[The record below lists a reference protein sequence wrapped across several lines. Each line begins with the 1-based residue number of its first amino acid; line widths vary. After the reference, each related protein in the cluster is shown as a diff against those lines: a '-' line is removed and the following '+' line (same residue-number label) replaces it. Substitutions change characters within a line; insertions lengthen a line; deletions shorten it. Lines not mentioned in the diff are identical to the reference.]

1 MGMLEHE
8 DKGTHRLR
16 VWDLPV
22 RVFHWVLV
30 FAIGFLWYSGENA
43 DDLERHMQIGTAVLA
58 LLLFRVVWGFVGST
72 TARFKSFVRPFAA
85 LGHLKELKASKLQA
99 EAGHNPLGGLMVLVL
114 LTSLLV
120 QVASGLYTSDEVFSE
135 GPLYANAS
143 ENLAELMASVHH
155 LNFNLLLG
163 LVVLHVCAIVF
174 YLVVKK
180 TNLVRP
186 MFTGVMA
193 WPASVAKPTL
203 IFRSAFFAIAVF
215 AVLFLAVQYLL
226 A

>member
-1 MGMLEHE
+1 MGVLKHD
-8 DKGTHRLR
+8 DKATQRLR

-30 FAIGFLWYSGENA
+30 FAIAFLWYSGENA

-58 LLLFRVVWGFVGST
+58 LLLSRVVWGFVGST
-72 TARFKSFVRPFAA
+72 TARFASFVRPFAA
-85 LGHLKELKASKLQA
+85 LKHLKELKDSKLQA
-99 EAGHNPLGGLMVLVL
+99 EAGHNPLGGLMVLAL

-120 QVASGLYTSDEVFSE
+120 QVVSGLYTSDEVFSE

-143 ENLAELMASVHH
+143 EYLAELMASVHH

-163 LVVLHVCAIVF
+163 LAALHVGAIGF
-174 YLVVKK
+174 YLIVKK

-186 MFTGVMA
+186 MVTGVMA
-193 WPASVAKPTL
+193 WPTSVTQPTL
-203 IFRSAFFAIAVF
+203 FFRSALLAVVVF
-215 AVLFLAVQYLL
+215 ATLFLAVQYFL